1 MRSGRAAVS
10 VRSMIATPLAR
21 SATLAPFA
29 CRPEESRGRLYLEP
43 ESLTR
48 TPFQRDRDRII
59 HSAAFR
65 RLQYKTQV
73 FVYHEGDNFR
83 TRLTHSLEVSQIAR
97 SIARV
102 LALDEDMA
110 EALALAHDLGHTPF
124 GHAGE
129 DALVEVLADYGGFD
143 HNAQS
148 LRVVTK
154 LERRYIQFDGLNLT
168 WETLEGLVKHNGPL
182 TGPLAV
188 RPDRVLP
195 GAITEYMARQDLE
208 LDSFASAEAQV
219 AAMSDDVA
227 YNNHD
232 IDDGLRAGL
241 FTIKDL
247 EDVPLVGP
255 VLYAVAKEFPGVELS
270 LQIHETVRRMIGM
283 MIVDL
288 IGETQRRIADFKP
301 RNAQDIRHL
310 GQPLVSFSDEMVAN
324 DKALKKFL
332 FPNMYRHFLVN
343 RMTSKARR
351 VVKDLF
357 ILLHAEPECLPPEW
371 RRQSDGAGT
380 TKTARVVADYI
391 AGMTDRFALDE
402 HRRLF
407 DMQEKP

>member
-1 MRSGRAAVS
+1 MTA
-10 VRSMIATPLAR
+10 PLLSR
-21 SATLAPFA
+21 SAILAPYA
-29 CRPEESRGRLYLEP
+29 CRAENSRGRLYPEP
-43 ESLTR
+43 ESQTR

-97 SIARV
+97 SVARV
-102 LALDEDMA
+102 LNLDEDMA

-129 DALVEVLADYGGFD
+129 DGLQAVLADFGGFD

-154 LERRYIQFDGLNLT
+154 LERRYVEFDGLNLT

-182 TGPLAV
+182 VGPMATKKV
-188 RPDRVLP
+188 PALP
-195 GAITEYMARQDLE
+195 GAITEYVARHDLE
-208 LDSFASAEAQV
+208 LDTFASAEAQV

-255 VLYAVAKEFPGVELS
+255 VLYAVAKEHPGVELS

-283 MIVDL
+283 MILDM
-288 IGETQRRIADFKP
+288 IGETQRRIADLKP
-301 RNAQDIRHL
+301 KCADEVRRL

-324 DKALKKFL
+324 DRALKKFL
-332 FPNMYRHFLVN
+332 FPNMYRHFMVN

-357 ILLHAEPECLPPEW
+357 TLLHAEPECLPPEW

-380 TKTARVVADYI
+380 SKTARVVADYI

>member
-1 MRSGRAAVS
+1 MSAAPPS
-10 VRSMIATPLAR
+10 R
-21 SATLAPFA
+21 SAILAPYA
-29 CRPEESRGRLYLEP
+29 CRAEETRGRLHVEP

-48 TPFQRDRDRII
+48 SPFQRDRDRII

-102 LALDEDMA
+102 LGLDEDLA
-110 EALALAHDLGHTPF
+110 ESLALAHDLGHTPF

-129 DALVEVLADYGGFD
+129 DALQECLAEYGGFD

-154 LERRYIQFDGLNLT
+154 LERRYVQFDGLNLT

-182 TGPLAV
+182 VGELAV
-188 RPDRVLP
+188 KKNWAVP
-195 GAITEYMARQDLE
+195 GAITEYTARHDLE

-219 AAMSDDVA
+219 AALADDIA

-241 FTIKDL
+241 FTIDDL
-247 EDVPLVGP
+247 KDVPLVGP
-255 VLYAVAKEFPGVELS
+255 VFHDVARENPGIDPS
-270 LQIHETVRRMIGM
+270 LHIHEAVRRMIGL
-283 MIVDL
+283 MILDC
-288 IGETQRRIADFKP
+288 IDETRRRIAD
-301 RNAQDIRHL
+301 IRPTSAHDVRRA
-310 GQPLVSFSDEMVAN
+310 GIPLVAFSDVMRAH
-324 DKALKKFL
+324 DRALKQFL
-332 FPNMYRHFLVN
+332 FPNMYRHFMVN

-357 ILLHAEPECLPPEW
+357 TLLFAEPECLPPEW
-371 RRQSDGAGT
+371 RRQADGKGT
-380 TKTARVVADYI
+380 AKTARVVADYI